1 MDISLKEN
9 SSGITKI
16 KMDSNK
22 DVAVAKPTTTEFSL
36 FDILIRLIVSILVGI
51 VGYHLRRFFPITLRG
66 FFCQDF
72 SIRFP
77 YRDSTVETNTIFYVS
92 IAILAVLVF
101 VGEFFINKPR
111 DPTNPEFWKL
121 DVLLWKLL
129 QFGGFTTVWMLG
141 AGINF
146 LLFNV
151 IKISVGRLRPN
162 FIAMCQPYTNVTNA
176 KDCLINNSNY
186 FFPGDL
192 FKCNKTN
199 DMNNPR
205 IVDGRCSFYS
215 GHSALSIYFAVFIIL
230 YTHIRVFSKSFGSF
244 AAPILPLLIVLYSII
259 ISLGSFVAVSRV
271 FDHKHHPSDVAVGFC
286 VGAAIAILSVFFHRN
301 FFFSAREMKKKDVGK
316 KSSNSV
322 VEVNIISENT
332 RV

>member
-1 MDISLKEN
+1 MNISLKEN
-9 SSGITKI
+9 NSGITKI
-16 KMDSNK
+16 KMDNK
-22 DVAVAKPTTTEFSL
+22 DEVIKPTTEFSL

-51 VGYHLRRFFPITLRG
+51 VGYHLRQFFPITLRG

-77 YRDSTVETNTIFYVS
+77 YRNSTVETNTIFYVS
-92 IAILAVLVF
+92 ITILFVLVF
-101 VGEFFINKPR
+101 IGEFFINKPR
-111 DPTNPEFWKL
+111 DPTNLEFWKI
-121 DVLLWKLL
+121 DILLWKLQQL
-129 QFGGFTTVWMLG
+129 WGFTTVWMLG

-162 FIAMCQPYTNVTNA
+162 FVALCQPYTEITNA
-176 KDCLINNSNY
+176 KDCLINNTNY

-192 FKCNKTN
+192 FKCNKSN

-244 AAPILPLLIVLYSII
+244 AAPILPLLIVIYSII

-286 VGAAIAILSVFFHRN
+286 VGAAIAILSVFFHKK
-301 FFFSAREMKKKDVGK
+301 FFFSDREMKKDVNNK
-316 KSSNSV
+316 NSL

-332 RV
+332 RI

>member
-1 MDISLKEN
+1 ME
-9 SSGITKI
+9 
-16 KMDSNK
+16 
-22 DVAVAKPTTTEFSL
+22 AC
-36 FDILIRLIVSILVGI
+36 I

-121 DVLLWKLL
+121 D
-129 QFGGFTTVWMLG
+129 
-141 AGINF
+141 
-146 LLFNV
+146 
-151 IKISVGRLRPN
+151 
-162 FIAMCQPYTNVTNA
+162 
-176 KDCLINNSNY
+176 
-186 FFPGDL
+186 
-192 FKCNKTN
+192 
-199 DMNNPR
+199 
-205 IVDGRCSFYS
+205 
-215 GHSALSIYFAVFIIL
+215 L

-316 KSSNSV
+316 KNSNSV